1 MHESDVIPGCVKAM
15 KEKILLSILGLA
27 LFSCASTSPKAPFPA
42 FIQVDELDNV
52 FIASLPGARAKQLA
66 GDPMTRR
73 TSNRV
78 DLPMA
83 WSGTT
88 GGAPGRSQEIFV
100 LAGTLKLADIELGRG
115 GYAYLPAGSLG
126 FNVTSYDGAQILY
139 SVSDDE
145 PDAVI
150 RSPIII
156 DTGLLEW
163 QSTDFPG
170 IATKALRED
179 PGTGATTWL
188 MRIEAGSAV
197 PRLSSSADREG
208 YLVSGNYQ
216 HTECAE
222 GREITGQYT
231 PGGYF
236 LRPADAVNGGPL
248 SGGPTDAIWY
258 LRESRAGT
266 EIVHETGCQSP

>member
-1 MHESDVIPGCVKAM
+1 MTRCYVKVLV
-15 KEKILLSILGLA
+15 LL
-27 LFSCASTSPKAPFPA
+27 LFAGCASGPPKTPFPA
-42 FIQVDELDNV
+42 FIQAEELPDV
-52 FIASLPGARAKQLA
+52 FLASLPGVRAKQLA

-78 DLPMA
+78 EMPVD
-83 WSGTT
+83 WRGTS

-100 LAGTLKLADIELGRG
+100 LAGKLTLADIELGPG

-126 FNVTSYDGAQILY
+126 FNITTYDGARILY

-145 PDAVI
+145 PEAVI

-163 QSTDFPG
+163 QPTAHAG
-170 IATKALRED
+170 IASKELRKD

-188 MRIEAGSAV
+188 LRVEASAAV
-197 PRLSSSADREG
+197 PWASSSAEREG
-208 YLVSGNYQ
+208 YLVSGDFQ
-216 HTECAE
+216 QVECVAGE
-222 GREITGQYT
+222 EFAGQYT

-236 LRPADAVNGGPL
+236 LRPGGTVNGGPL
-248 SGGPTDAIWY
+248 AGGSTDAVWF
-258 LRESRAGT
+258 LRESRAGSEDT
-266 EIVHETGCQSP
+266 HESGCQSP